1 MYTKTEIRSGGM
13 LETIK
18 KRKRDIKTRVRRER
32 MNESSESQK
41 KRNEIRQ
48 HFKLE
53 RELAANF
60 KNGDYFVTLNF
71 ADECGLDEFKKRTAK
86 LMRRLRAMHGRQFA
100 YICVP
105 EKGPISGKYHLH
117 IVLPKD
123 ITPEMLTEAWEW
135 GSVNIKVI
143 YSAPRFKRLAEYLL
157 KKNTPEGMKAWT
169 CGRANKK
176 PVEKTQKIRRK
187 NFRKVPAE
195 ELRVAGKLYRRED
208 WIEYEDP
215 FTMEVVQH
223 AWYFLAEGE
232 KKDGRI
238 HNPIHKHGQ
247 RNPETGRMRKGTGS

>member
-18 KRKRDIKTRVRRER
+18 KRKRDIKTRVRREK
-32 MNESSESQK
+32 MNESSDSQK

-48 HFKLE
+48 QFKLE

-60 KNGDYFVTLNF
+60 ENGDYYVTLNF
-71 ADECGLDEFKKRTAK
+71 SDDCGMEEFKKRTAK
-86 LMRRLRAMHGRQFA
+86 MLRRLRSMNGGLFE
-100 YICVP
+100 YINVP
-105 EKGPISGKYHLH
+105 EIGPISGKYHLH
-117 IVLPKD
+117 IVISKS
-123 ITPEMLTEAWEW
+123 ITPEMITEAWEW
-135 GSVNIKVI
+135 GSVNIKII

-176 PVEKTQKIRRK
+176 PEEKTKKIRRK

-232 KKDGRI
+232 KKDGKI
-238 HNPIHKHGQ
+238 HNPIHEPWK
-247 RNPETGRMRKGTGS
+247 RNGKKGRMQP

>member
-18 KRKRDIKTRVRRER
+18 KRKRDIKTRVRREK

-41 KRNEIRQ
+41 RRNEIRQ
-48 HFKLE
+48 RFKLE

-143 YSAPRFKRLAEYLL
+143 YSAPHFKQLSEYLL

-215 FTMEVVQH
+215 FTMEVVQY
-223 AWYFLAEGE
+223 ARYFLAEGE
-232 KKDGRI
+232 KKDGKI
-238 HNPIHKHGQ
+238 HNPIHEPWK
-247 RNPETGRMRKGTGS
+247 RNRKKGRMQP

>member
-18 KRKRDIKTRVRRER
+18 KRKRDIKTRVRREK

-41 KRNEIRQ
+41 RRNEIRQ
-48 HFKLE
+48 RFKLE

-71 ADECGLDEFKKRTAK
+71 ADECGLEEFKKRTAK

-123 ITPEMLTEAWEW
+123 ITSEMLVEAWEW

-143 YSAPRFKRLAEYLL
+143 YSAPHFKQLSEYLL

-232 KKDGRI
+232 KKDGKI
-238 HNPIHKHGQ
+238 HNPIHEPWK
-247 RNPETGRMRKGTGS
+247 RNRKKRRMQP